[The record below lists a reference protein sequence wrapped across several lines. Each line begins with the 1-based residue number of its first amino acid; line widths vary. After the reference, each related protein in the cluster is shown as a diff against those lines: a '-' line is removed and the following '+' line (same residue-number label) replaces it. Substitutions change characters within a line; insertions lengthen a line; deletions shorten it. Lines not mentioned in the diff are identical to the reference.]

1 MKTLFAT
8 RRAQI
13 LGVFSLATL
22 LALQPAWAAP
32 EAAFEAAY
40 QVFARASGG
49 DTAAVDK
56 AADAFEALLK
66 AEPAHPVLMA
76 YAGAST
82 ALKATTTVLPWKKM
96 GFAEDGMAL
105 IDKSIALL
113 TPAHDAPLQHGTPG
127 ALEVKFIA
135 ANTFLA
141 VPGFMNRSA
150 RGAKLLGD
158 VLASPLL
165 AASPLPF
172 RGQVWMRAAKLAQAD
187 NRPADA
193 RRWLDE
199 VVRSGAPQAASAKA
213 SLQGLGS

>member
-32 EAAFEAAY
+32 ETAFEAAY

-82 ALKATTTVLPWKKM
+82 ALKATTTLLPWKKM